1 MDVGVSHLNMNINVI
16 GGGHGLGS
24 TTTTTA
30 VGVQGSTDANTGDS
44 ASSSPPVGAP
54 ETSLCAA
61 LSPSLCLAM
70 YSCLFSGLSLAWLA
84 ACRGL
89 CLWRRRSEALDRPPI
104 HTYHTSHNRFA
115 EFYCCCILHAIHLH
129 PMASDRCTAAMGSLA
144 GPLAS
149 ANQRASPVA
158 KPLHGLLLSFAH
170 LSMNE
175 AHEMIDL
182 RASCLSYDT

>member
-1 MDVGVSHLNMNINVI
+1 MSHLNMNINVI

-24 TTTTTA
+24 ATTTTA
-30 VGVQGSTDANTGDS
+30 VGVQGSSDANTGDS

-70 YSCLFSGLSLAWLA
+70 SFCLLSGFSLAWLA

-115 EFYCCCILHAIHLH
+115 EFYCCCIHTCYCIPWLAMGALLRWAPWQGRSSVPISG
-129 PMASDRCTAAMGSLA
+129 PPRWPSRCTACCFHSHTF
-144 GPLAS
+144 
-149 ANQRASPVA
+149 R
-158 KPLHGLLLSFAH
+158 
-170 LSMNE
+170 
-175 AHEMIDL
+175 
-182 RASCLSYDT
+182 